1 MMMDNYG
8 LVVWIKQE
16 NNDDL
21 VTETVNPWRR
31 SLKGILCDKC
41 SPSPCHYALFQKSC
55 FLRSTESNMLVKNF
69 HSTSQKLGHC

>member
-31 SLKGILCDKC
+31 SLKGILCDEC
-41 SPSPCHYALFQKSC
+41 SPSPCH
-55 FLRSTESNMLVKNF
+55 
-69 HSTSQKLGHC
+69 